1 MREPLSQIQLIIK
14 YKSNNNK
21 NKYILVI
28 TNLIEGLLT
37 SIEDIVGLKVTSY
50 QH

>member
-14 YKSNNNK
+14 YKSNNK

-28 TNLIEGLLT
+28 TNLIEGLFI
-37 SIEDIVGLKVTSY
+37 SIEDIVGLKVTKY